1 MTYTKLTQKIEMA
14 SELEIRNDKM
24 SKQDFLWYQN
34 YRAQVLHL
42 ERDEPIR
49 KKFYKKKLTRK
60 KK

>member
-34 YRAQVLHL
+34 LKKQVLRL
-42 ERDEPIR
+42 DRDQPIK
-49 KKFYKKKLTRK
+49 KKFYKKKLTSK

>member
-1 MTYTKLTQKIEMA
+1 MKQEIQQA
-14 SELEIRNDKM
+14 GELEIRNDRC

-60 KK
+60 KR